1 MKGKPAANARI
12 AMRRRFKIMRED
24 ARPVSEIPVDSPAV
38 FAGRIHALLE
48 TAAQDA
54 PGDLSEAYADWVL
67 SQFSARCHEL
77 QKAGQR

>member
-1 MKGKPAANARI
+1 MSSKPVATARLAA
-12 AMRRRFKIMRED
+12 RRRFKIMRED
-24 ARPVSEIPVDSPAV
+24 SRPVKEIPVDSPAV

-54 PGDLSEAYADWVL
+54 PGEIPEAYADWVL

-77 QKAGQR
+77 QKAGQ